1 MIIIDISSS
10 DICNDD
16 QDKCDDV
23 KSILRM
29 NTINLN
35 WFKLSHAVIL
45 LRPVLLYY
53 AIKFDVL
60 KRLWTVIFIVCR
72 TAS

>member
-1 MIIIDISSS
+1 MIIIDISLS

-29 NTINLN
+29 DTINLN

-60 KRLWTVIFIVCR
+60 KRL
-72 TAS
+72 